1 MVLLDFIS
9 ARDKPTTSQ
18 TQSAQDASSKKPT
31 EAPAT
36 SAVDPPS
43 GDPVAP
49 TGASTPPTSDSPPI
63 SQTKGSN
70 APPVAGQPDSAATRS
85 PSASRRWSFQG
96 HFRLLRKSNAP
107 LPTTIEKHDDPA
119 AAAPTAAPKAPTGR
133 AKPSVPSNAARRA
146 KQSALVVRSLIVG
159 QDTDEGGVAPP
170 RERVSSSQ
178 MKNVKAQLLKPKSAG
193 KVIAELKALPAFADS
208 TLHASRPIQA
218 VCLPYGDEEAD
229 KKHLSNIR
237 NVKATKTTATTAT
250 TTTHTSTPSPIGI
263 TAIDAVTEAI
273 RNLHIVSL
281 FTAPNLGLGGPE
293 DGPGILAGAL
303 PTAEKVLDGF
313 TEITPQLMALG
324 YATGKD
330 VFPSHT
336 DIHPPT
342 DRVSILTCT
351 SLVGHRVAKIPNVF
365 CADWWGMELLLPPP
379 SLEYLNVSF
388 HALVLA

>member
-1 MVLLDFIS
+1 MALLDIIS
-9 ARDKPTTSQ
+9 ARDKSTAATPSQ
-18 TQSAQDASSKKPT
+18 TQSAQDAPSKKPT

-36 SAVDPPS
+36 SVVDPPS

-49 TGASTPPTSDSPPI
+49 KGDSSPLPV

-70 APPVAGQPDSAATRS
+70 APPVAGQPGSAATRS
-85 PSASRRWSFQG
+85 STNRRWSFQG
-96 HFRLLRKSNAP
+96 QFRLLRKSNAP

-119 AAAPTAAPKAPTGR
+119 ATAPTAAPKAPTGR
-133 AKPSVPSNAARRA
+133 AKPSLPSNTARRA

-170 RERVSSSQ
+170 PERVSSSQ

-208 TLHASRPIQA
+208 TVHASRPIQA

-237 NVKATKTTATTAT
+237 NLRATKTTT
-250 TTTHTSTPSPIGI
+250 TTTHASTPAPVGI

-293 DGPGILAGAL
+293 DGPGILAGAV
-303 PTAEKVLDGF
+303 PTAETVLDGF

-324 YATGKD
+324 YATGKA

-351 SLVGHRVAKIPNVF
+351 SLVGYHVAKIPNVF
-365 CADWWGMELLLPPP
+365 CCADWWGMELLLPPP

-388 HALVLA
+388 HALILA